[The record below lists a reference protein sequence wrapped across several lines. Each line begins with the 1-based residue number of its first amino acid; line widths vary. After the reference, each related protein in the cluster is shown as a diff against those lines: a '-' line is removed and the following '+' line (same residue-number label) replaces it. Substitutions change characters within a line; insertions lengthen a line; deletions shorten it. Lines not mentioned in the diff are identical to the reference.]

1 MRFERRK
8 HHHKDWLAIAII
20 FSAAFIVANFVLQD
34 IERFEE
40 DVRMQ
45 AYFDSFRFDALQY
58 KWNIITSDSTPEKT
72 YEAFRQALLDNDLDI
87 VLKLI
92 HPDYLWEYEDG
103 FREGYEAGEF
113 SSLAQEFT
121 PIKQVERQGN
131 FIRYQY
137 KNLPAKSPGEV
148 FEPYPYVEFTRDT
161 DGIWKI
167 SSM

>member
-1 MRFERRK
+1 MRFQRRK
-8 HHHKDWLAIAII
+8 HHHKDWLAISII

-92 HPDYLWEYEDG
+92 HPDYLWKYE
-103 FREGYEAGEF
+103 EGLRKAGEENITNA
-113 SSLAQEFT
+113 L
-121 PIKQVERQGN
+121 ERH
-131 FIRYQY
+131 
-137 KNLPAKSPGEV
+137 ADE
-148 FEPYPYVEFTRDT
+148 VEFMRDY
-161 DGIWKI
+161 DGVWKI
-167 SSM
+167 SSI

>member
-1 MRFERRK
+1 MVV
-8 HHHKDWLAIAII
+8 II
-20 FSAAFIVANFVLQD
+20 CTDFVLQD

-40 DVRMQ
+40 DLRMQ

-92 HPDYLWEYEDG
+92 HPDYLWKYEEGIRSTYEKEEFVEAEKTLVPIEKIEEY
-103 FREGYEAGEF
+103 
-113 SSLAQEFT
+113 
-121 PIKQVERQGN
+121 GN
-131 FIRYQY
+131 FSRYQY
-137 KNLPAKSPGEV
+137 KVLPKKSTGDLIQ
-148 FEPYPYVEFTRDT
+148 PYPYVEFKRDT